1 MSRGRGEGGKTTES
15 SGGAHLHFHRP
26 SCGGR
31 TAPGKQGSRRSGL
44 LGDGGELCKHRST
57 KDPPSLLPGGP
68 GPPSPR
74 KSHRWGIVAECVH
87 RAGPRGQVTNLRLF
101 AARGVG
107 RASQGGG
114 NRTCGASECPLLSG
128 AQAGRGWLTRHQ
140 PGRATGGSLGTLK
153 TRVTWGQACLK
164 GQRWGGSLC
173 PLIGGYV

>member
-15 SGGAHLHFHRP
+15 SGG
-26 SCGGR
+26 GGHISTFIALR
-31 TAPGKQGSRRSGL
+31 VEGEPLRGNRGSRRSGL

-57 KDPPSLLPGGP
+57 KDP

-74 KSHRWGIVAECVH
+74 KSHRWSIVAECVH

-128 AQAGRGWLTRHQ
+128 AQAGRSWLTRHQ
-140 PGRATGGSLGTLK
+140 PGRATGGSLGTLR
-153 TRVTWGQACLK
+153 TRVTWSQACLK